1 MNIFKLIGQIF
12 KPAAELIDNL
22 HTSEEEKLQQKA
34 ILLDLQTRFL
44 TEGLAFEQEQ
54 MKLKTDII
62 MAETKSESWLTSNWR
77 PLAMVALLSSVL
89 AYWFGLTPTDPSTGL
104 STIPVVFVDRMFTLV
119 QIGLGGYI
127 VGRSGEK
134 ITTGIVAALKKK
146 EES

>member
-12 KPAAELIDNL
+12 KPAADLIDNL

-44 TEGLAFEQEQ
+44 QEGLAFEQEQ
-54 MKLKTDII
+54 MKLKADII
-62 MAETKSESWLTSNWR
+62 TSETKSESFITRNWR
-77 PLAMVALLSSVL
+77 PMTMLALIASVL

-104 STIPVVFVDRMFTLV
+104 STIPAAFVDRMFSLV

-134 ITTGIVAALKKK
+134 ITKGIVTAFK
-146 EES
+146 EREGT

>member
-34 ILLDLQTRFL
+34 VLLDLQTKFL
-44 TEGLAFEQEQ
+44 QEGLVFEQEQ
-54 MKLKTDII
+54 
-62 MAETKSESWLTSNWR
+62 
-77 PLAMVALLSSVL
+77 MVALLSSVL
-89 AYWFGLTPTDPSTGL
+89 AYWFGLTPTDPTTGL
-104 STIPVVFVDRMFTLV
+104 STIPVAFVDRMFSLV

-134 ITTGIVAALKKK
+134 ITKGIVTAFKNREKT
-146 EES
+146 

>member
-12 KPAAELIDNL
+12 KPAADLIDNL

-44 TEGLAFEQEQ
+44 QEGLAFEQEQ

-62 MAETKSESWLTSNWR
+62 MSETKSESWLTANWR
-77 PLAMVALLSSVL
+77 PMAMVSLLASVL
-89 AYWFGLTPTDPSTGL
+89 AYWFGLTPTDPLTGL
-104 STIPVVFVDRMFTLV
+104 SMIPATFVNRMFSLV

-127 VGRSGEK
+127 AGRSGEK
-134 ITTGIVAALKKK
+134 ITKGIVEAFKNR
-146 EES
+146 EET